1 MTHESYKAWLD
12 EMPIADVRRKI
23 DRLEKKLW
31 DLHVLERMYDERR
44 GGEEEAAP
52 PERGEGEGEG
62 AGGSHAE
69 GGSAENGEPSGEGHE
84 HGEER
89 GGG

>member
-23 DRLEKKLW
+23 NRLEKKLW

-44 GGEEEAAP
+44 GGEESTAA
-52 PERGEGEGEG
+52 EEGEG

-69 GGSAENGEPSGEGHE
+69 GESAQNGEPSGEGHE
-84 HGEER
+84 HGEEP